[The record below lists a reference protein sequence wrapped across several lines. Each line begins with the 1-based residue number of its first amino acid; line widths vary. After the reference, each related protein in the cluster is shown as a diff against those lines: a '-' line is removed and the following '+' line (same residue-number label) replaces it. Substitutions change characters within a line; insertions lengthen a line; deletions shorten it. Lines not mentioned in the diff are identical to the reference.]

1 MQGREIS
8 MEGSNGGT
16 ISMEA
21 SPARTH
27 EALEISEARGRYSS
41 GKELSME
48 ASIGGK
54 ISMEA
59 RTHEL

>member
-1 MQGREIS
+1 
-8 MEGSNGGT
+8 
-16 ISMEA
+16 MEA